1 MIRFEA
7 KLDQDEG
14 VSVDVLE
21 EGATI
26 SELAAVAM
34 AARDILK
41 IRMKEIM
48 KEEKN
53 GQCN

>member
-7 KLDQDEG
+7 KQDQDEG

-26 SELAAVAM
+26 AEVAAIAM

-41 IRMKEIM
+41 TRMKEIM